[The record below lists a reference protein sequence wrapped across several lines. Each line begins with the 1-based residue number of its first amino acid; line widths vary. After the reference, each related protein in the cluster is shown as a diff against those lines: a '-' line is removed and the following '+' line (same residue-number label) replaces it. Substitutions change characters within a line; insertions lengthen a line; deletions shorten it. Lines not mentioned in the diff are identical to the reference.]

1 MSSIVIKVLIA
12 FCVCLISSLYLTII
26 LFIKKQTT
34 IQDNKTFFFKI
45 YTVHLISTI
54 YATLLLPLFLFIL
67 RQEAIFE
74 DFIDTKNSIVS
85 TKLFVFIGLQI
96 ILTLNYEV
104 IYTKIFSHFFPDL
117 KDKAL
122 GFVNIQSI
130 VNEALMSRENNH
142 QTIEAD
148 QNTNLP
154 NLILIIIETYN
165 TKLFLGYSEV
175 IRLVKRTKRS
185 YTNSK
190 IKSEIN
196 KLLNQNK
203 ITLKKRGMFQYFGE
217 CPIPCVNLIFFKF
230 CLNNFIKKLR
240 FYFYKILSVAYLVKI

>member
-1 MSSIVIKVLIA
+1 
-12 FCVCLISSLYLTII
+12 
-26 LFIKKQTT
+26 
-34 IQDNKTFFFKI
+34 
-45 YTVHLISTI
+45 
-54 YATLLLPLFLFIL
+54 
-67 RQEAIFE
+67 
-74 DFIDTKNSIVS
+74 
-85 TKLFVFIGLQI
+85 
-96 ILTLNYEV
+96 
-104 IYTKIFSHFFPDL
+104 
-117 KDKAL
+117 
-122 GFVNIQSI
+122 
-130 VNEALMSRENNH
+130 MSRENNH

-203 ITLKKRGMFQYFGE
+203 ITLKKRGMFQYFV
-217 CPIPCVNLIFFKF
+217 PNTT
-230 CLNNFIKKLR
+230 N
-240 FYFYKILSVAYLVKI
+240 SA